1 MSRPGE
7 HSQIVNDNA
16 NLDGAAELVGALLVE
31 HELGKPDSDVAYDSL
46 EMEVDHRFSSAY
58 GDKLDL
64 FPRNV
69 CDGAKLLQVRMTS
82 DLQTTSGGSH
92 RKVLELL
99 TAPLPKK
106 LHRRGTRFQFLM
118 YAEGVPEGDQVA
130 IAIETLLAYRRCEY
144 KESASDNQNSKK
156 PVLDAIVAAA
166 KCFEET
172 AVDAVLFEESPQMN
186 NFLAHIERT
195 MQQDTVARYCGS
207 EHANG
212 CVKRAKLFQELA
224 SQKDKKGEPMY
235 EVRPALWLP
244 HFTDLCGRV
253 HLINKKHANPDGL
266 FVFSDVD
273 SAVHALDLQARSHR
287 AHGQLAVLVEV
298 LVPHKTH
305 TLYRSNSNL
314 KSTAIAL
321 VSVRGRFEMRGMFLL
336 AAFCSLASQV

>member
-253 HLINKKHANPDGL
+253 HLINK
-266 FVFSDVD
+266 
-273 SAVHALDLQARSHR
+273 ARSHR

-305 TLYRSNSNL
+305 TLWKQVPVQLELEKHGDRIGISAWPIRNARHVLARRVLFLGKPGLTPSA
-314 KSTAIAL
+314 SIAD
-321 VSVRGRFEMRGMFLL
+321 GWTFL
-336 AAFCSLASQV
+336 

>member
-1 MSRPGE
+1 M
-7 HSQIVNDNA
+7 
-16 NLDGAAELVGALLVE
+16 
-31 HELGKPDSDVAYDSL
+31 
-46 EMEVDHRFSSAY
+46 
-58 GDKLDL
+58 
-64 FPRNV
+64 
-69 CDGAKLLQVRMTS
+69 
-82 DLQTTSGGSH
+82 
-92 RKVLELL
+92 RKVSPCFLPLL
-99 TAPLPKK
+99 PGRSHVKQT
-106 LHRRGTRFQFLM
+106 
-118 YAEGVPEGDQVA
+118 GVPEGDQVA